1 MSRLDT
7 IFEHKRDEVAAARS
21 FRSLGA
27 VMAEAVAA
35 APALDFVFT
44 VCGNAAKEACPA
56 WPGQPVSA
64 HWGVDDPAA
73 AEGSDEEKR
82 RAFRRAY
89 VELEG
94 RIKVFTALPID
105 KLDLVALK
113 RRLDD
118 IGRLPPLDT
127 R

>member
-1 MSRLDT
+1 
-7 IFEHKRDEVAAARS
+7 V
-21 FRSLGA
+21 
-27 VMAEAVAA
+27 
-35 APALDFVFT
+35 
-44 VCGNAAKEACPA
+44 

-89 VELEG
+89 LELEG
-94 RIKVFTALPID
+94 RIKVFTSLPID
-105 KLDLVALK
+105 KLDLVALRK
-113 RRLDD
+113 RLDD